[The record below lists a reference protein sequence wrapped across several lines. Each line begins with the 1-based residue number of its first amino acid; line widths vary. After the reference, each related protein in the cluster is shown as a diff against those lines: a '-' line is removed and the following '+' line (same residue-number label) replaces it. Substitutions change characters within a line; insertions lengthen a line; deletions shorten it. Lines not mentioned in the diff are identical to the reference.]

1 MNRYESMI
9 DLWIWILTWKIWLGY
24 DHDRSMF
31 DVLQCSSSIHPIKRG
46 SWCQVNRVVLFCC
59 IYKLIHFQNVR
70 LC

>member
-31 DVLQCSSSIHPIKRG
+31 DVHVRSIQ
-46 SWCQVNRVVLFCC
+46 SNVVHGVKLIALYCFVVFI